1 MTPWLVLSRIFT
13 VSVWGCISRQFRE
26 VVGDTAPFLLRV
38 YWQKDEDMLSQGDQR
53 CWNVDFIRSRVRFNP
68 RQLAARVKDDIRC
81 GQWNLRIQ
89 PLEFRDLSNW
99 QISKRWTKTSH
110 RFEFKKLDVF
120 RAVSQTSWKATP
132 KMISNIWFGD
142 VIILIFGFQWLW
154 FLAPNLYPWELASAK
169 KRKPPDELTPG
180 VQLNSDGNM
189 LETLFKEAIRLENKW
204 RIKNHFYITCF
215 LLKEHN
221 HTIPGNLF
229 FKRKVEQKQWN
240 SCEPGWGGHL
250 PKVLLQT
257 LEENLFTEVAEVAE
271 VVPAVCQAIDEVR
284 NRESFLKIGKSLQ
297 KRSSLSLIFKSNVLY
312 HFVPWWSYNK

>member
-1 MTPWLVLSRIFT
+1 MILGSKS
-13 VSVWGCISRQFRE
+13 VSLG
-26 VVGDTAPFLLRV
+26 VG
-38 YWQKDEDMLSQGDQR
+38 KCE
-53 CWNVDFIRSRVRFNP
+53 
-68 RQLAARVKDDIRC
+68 
-81 GQWNLRIQ
+81 
-89 PLEFRDLSNW
+89 E
-99 QISKRWTKTSH
+99 
-110 RFEFKKLDVF
+110 
-120 RAVSQTSWKATP
+120 
-132 KMISNIWFGD
+132 
-142 VIILIFGFQWLW
+142 
-154 FLAPNLYPWELASAK
+154 
-169 KRKPPDELTPG
+169 RKPRDELTPG

-189 LETLFKEAIRLENKW
+189 METPFKEAIRLENKW
-204 RIKNHFYITCF
+204 RIRNHFYITCF